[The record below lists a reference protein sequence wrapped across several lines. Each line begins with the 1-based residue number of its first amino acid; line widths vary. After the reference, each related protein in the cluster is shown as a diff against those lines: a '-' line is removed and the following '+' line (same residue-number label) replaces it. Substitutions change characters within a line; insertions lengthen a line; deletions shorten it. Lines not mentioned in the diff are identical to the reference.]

1 MGADL
6 LLDLASVAEA
16 DARVIAVAAQP
27 PPDLAWLGD
36 QLRRVY
42 GDDGGPF
49 WLAHE
54 IDPARRQAVLCAR
67 HRDQEHVRLRRLAA
81 RLRAEAAE
89 RGAAARA

>member
-6 LLDLASVAEA
+6 LRELAAVAEA
-16 DARVIAVAAQP
+16 DARLIVAAEP

-42 GDDGGPF
+42 GDGAPF

-54 IDPARRQAVLCAR
+54 IDPARRQAELCER
-67 HRDQEHVRLRRLAA
+67 HRDQEHVRLRRLAS
-81 RLRAEAAE
+81 RLRAEAAD
-89 RGAAARA
+89 RGAAIGR